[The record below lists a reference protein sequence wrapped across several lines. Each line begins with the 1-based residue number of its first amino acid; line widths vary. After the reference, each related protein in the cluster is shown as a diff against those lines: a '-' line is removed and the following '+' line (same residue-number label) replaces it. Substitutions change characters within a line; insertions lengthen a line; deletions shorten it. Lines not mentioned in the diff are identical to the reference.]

1 MPDASSAGPDNTP
14 ADRLG
19 TARLL
24 QAHGIRPDRDFGQ
37 NFLLDENLVDLAVRL
52 GEVGPDDV
60 VLEVGPGVGTLTTAL
75 ARAARHVHALEI
87 DRRLEPP
94 LRESLEGVSNVTLH
108 WGDAMRMD
116 LGALDPVPTRL
127 VANLPYSIATPLV
140 MESLWTLPR
149 CDRWAVMVQREV
161 ADRWTAPVGSSLYG
175 APSVLLALTVR
186 QTALRPVPPTVFM
199 PRPRVDSA
207 IVALERV
214 APAPDD
220 GLRRMVQ
227 AAFAQR
233 RKTLAN
239 SLRTGGWDRESVAGA
254 LERIG
259 RKPSAR
265 AQELRPDEFASLAEA
280 LRA

>member
-1 MPDASSAGPDNTP
+1 
-14 ADRLG
+14 
-19 TARLL
+19 
-24 QAHGIRPDRDFGQ
+24 
-37 NFLLDENLVDLAVRL
+37 
-52 GEVGPDDV
+52 
-60 VLEVGPGVGTLTTAL
+60 
-75 ARAARHVHALEI
+75 
-87 DRRLEPP
+87 
-94 LRESLEGVSNVTLH
+94 LH